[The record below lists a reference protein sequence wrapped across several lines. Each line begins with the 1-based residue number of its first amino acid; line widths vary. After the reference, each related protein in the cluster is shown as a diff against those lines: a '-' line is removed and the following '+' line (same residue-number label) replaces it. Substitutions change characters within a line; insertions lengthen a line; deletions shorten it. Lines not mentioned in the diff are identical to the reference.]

1 MVWYIKFNESMKKL
15 VSNSDLNMWSFI
27 KTLALKCSNVLGLLS
42 GGEGPFFMYTRG
54 AIIQQL
60 LDMRFGSCYS
70 WPARTAN
77 ELLVQYVSMVMIN

>member
-15 VSNSDLNMWSFI
+15 VFNSDLNMWSFI

-54 AIIQQL
+54 AII
-60 LDMRFGSCYS
+60 
-70 WPARTAN
+70 
-77 ELLVQYVSMVMIN
+77 